1 MIQGTGIDII
11 EISRIK
17 KAIDRWGERFLKYV
31 FTEKEIKYAMR
42 YKYPEQHFAG
52 RFAAKEAVYKA
63 IGDSPDISWQDLEI
77 LNDEHGR
84 PFCFC
89 RKKDFRYKIL
99 VSISHTSSYAAA
111 NAIIVEG

>member
-1 MIQGTGIDII
+1 MILGTGIDII
-11 EISRIK
+11 EVSRIK
-17 KAIDRWGERFLKYV
+17 KAMDRWGERFLTYV
-31 FTEKEIKYAMR
+31 FTQEEIKYALR

-77 LNDEHGR
+77 LNDKNGR

-89 RKKDFRYKIL
+89 RKEGFGYNIHI
-99 VSISHTSSYAAA
+99 SISHTNSYAVAS
-111 NAIIVEG
+111 AIIVKD